1 MAIYLGSNQVRAVIM
16 PDGLPNIQSLTISQN
31 GTYSVSGSISGYNP
45 ITVEVLPNI
54 QSLIISQNG
63 TYSVSGSI
71 SGYNPITVDIMPTIQ
86 SLAVSQNGV
95 YTVNGSIN
103 GFNPVTV
110 DITQRILSSVIA
122 YSGGQEISYKNST
135 IGYNKYIIFSNVV
148 KQPDNFIILLTPQ
161 QYNPDITS
169 CWYEVGFDY
178 SSNGNYIP
186 AIFNIIYNGT
196 ITSTYLIN
204 IYDRAYYDDN
214 SFTNAHLSSIYL
226 ISWSYN
232 SITQQMTCSLNSNF
246 IGDTFF
252 PTAPSAGFINYPA
265 PAYTLYYM

>member
-16 PDGLPNIQSLTISQN
+16 PDGLPNIQSLSISQN

-63 TYSVSGSI
+63 TYSISGSV
-71 SGYNPITVDIMPTIQ
+71 SGYNPITVEVMPTIQ
-86 SLAVSQNGV
+86 SLTVSQNGV
-95 YTVNGSIN
+95 YTVNGSIS

-122 YSGGQEISYKNST
+122 YSGGQAIRFNNST

-169 CWYEVGFDY
+169 CRYEVGWLGTY
-178 SSNGNYIP
+178 NSNFIS

-196 ITSTYLIN
+196 ITSTYLMGN
-204 IYDRAYYDDN
+204 NDSAYYDDN
-214 SFTNAHLSSIYL
+214 SFTKAHLSSIYL

-232 SITQQMTCSLNSNF
+232 SITQQMTCSLNSDF

-252 PTAPSAGFINYPA
+252 TAAPSAGFINYPA
-265 PAYTLYYM
+265 PAYTLYYI